1 MSEEKKTTSC
11 CASSCCGGPAPGTEP
26 PVKQQDIKQDIKDI
40 PVVST
45 RLDFSDK
52 LGTFKARTGI
62 NRSHYT
68 VQPGLYRVGN
78 PDAGSIVLVSANY
91 KLSLDA
97 LRKELGGIDAWILVL
112 DTKGI
117 NVWCAAGKGTFG
129 TDELVNRIEVT
140 GLGRVVSHRRVIL
153 PQLGAVG
160 VSAHQVR
167 ELSGFSVVYG
177 PVRAADIPA
186 FLESGN
192 KATPEMRRM
201 NFPFIERLKLV
212 PVELTMGSKQLVM
225 ICLGFFL
232 LSGLSGSGYALPWPA
247 GIGAIL
253 NVLLGFLAG
262 AVLGPALLPW
272 LPGRSFALK
281 GVWAGLMGF
290 GIAYFTNLAGGHPVQ
305 VIAWLLLITAI
316 SSYATMNFT
325 GASTYTSLSGVK
337 KEMRVAVPLQIAAV
351 VIGLALF
358 ITGRFV

>member
-1 MSEEKKTTSC
+1 MSEEKKTSC
-11 CASSCCGGPAPGTEP
+11 CAVSCCGGPAPEAEP
-26 PVKQQDIKQDIKDI
+26 RVEQQEIETIPKDI
-40 PVVST
+40 PIVST
-45 RLDFSDK
+45 RLNFADK
-52 LGTFKARTGI
+52 WGTFKARTGI
-62 NRSHYT
+62 NRTHYT
-68 VQPGLYRVGN
+68 VPPGLYQVGS
-78 PDAGSIVLVSANY
+78 PDAGSVVLVSANY
-91 KLSLDA
+91 KLSFDA
-97 LRKELGGIDAWILVL
+97 LRKELAGIDAWILVL

-140 GLGRVVSHRRVIL
+140 GLARVLDHRKVIV

-160 VSAHQVR
+160 VAAHQVR
-167 ELSGFSVVYG
+167 ERSGFSVVYG

-186 FLESGN
+186 FLEKGN
-192 KATPEMRRM
+192 KATPGMRRM

-212 PVELTMGSKQLVM
+212 PIELTMGSKQLSM

-247 GIGAIL
+247 GAAAVV
-253 NVLLGFLAG
+253 NVILGFLAG

-290 GIAYFTNLAGGHPVQ
+290 GIAYLANLAGGHPVQ

-337 KEMRVAVPLQIAAV
+337 KEMRVAVPLQIAAA